1 MYRPSWSE
9 RLRFVVGLPLS
20 LIYLLIM
27 LLTVLAYVVMP
38 RRLFVALQQ
47 DVRNKEVAAR
57 MAALRPF
64 VHPGERLLDVGA
76 GTGDFLKIIGA
87 GLGAEVI
94 GVDIIDYSDNDIDVL
109 LFDGKAIP
117 LESKSVDISI
127 AAFVL
132 HHTRDQAALIAEMKR
147 VTRQRIVIFED
158 AYFTPWQWLF
168 LVWNDFYANQIVGS
182 VKAFKSFGKLSIVTM
197 PMPLTFR
204 RVPQWETFFA
214 QNGLRLISTWVRHAR
229 VKPMSKVTFVLEVEP
244 KA

>member
-9 RLRFVVGLPLS
+9 RLRFLVGLPLS

-94 GVDIIDYSDNDIDVL
+94 GVDIIDYSDNDVDVL
-109 LFDGKAIP
+109 LFDGKTIP
-117 LESKSVDISI
+117 LEGKSVDISI

-182 VKAFKSFGKLSIVTM
+182 VKEIGRAHV
-197 PMPLTFR
+197 
-204 RVPQWETFFA
+204 
-214 QNGLRLISTWVRHAR
+214 
-229 VKPMSKVTFVLEVEP
+229 
-244 KA
+244 

>member
-9 RLRFVVGLPLS
+9 RLRFLVGLPLS

-64 VHPGERLLDVGA
+64 VKSGERLLDVGA

-94 GVDIIDYSDNDIDVL
+94 GVDIIDYSDNDVDVL
-109 LFDGKAIP
+109 LFDGKTIP
-117 LESKSVDISI
+117 LEGKSVDISI

-214 QNGLRLISTWVRHAR
+214 QNGLRLISTSMRHAR
-229 VKPMSKVTFVLEVEP
+229 IKPMSKVTFVLEVEP